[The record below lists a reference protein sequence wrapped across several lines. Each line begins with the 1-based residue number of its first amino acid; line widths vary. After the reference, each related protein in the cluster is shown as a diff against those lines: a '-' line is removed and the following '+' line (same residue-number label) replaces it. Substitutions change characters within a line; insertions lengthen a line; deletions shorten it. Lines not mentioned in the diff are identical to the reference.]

1 MIKALVLFHLAGSL
15 AFGLI
20 VTLTSG
26 AFFAVVWI
34 ASTVPYAT
42 VA

>member
-1 MIKALVLFHLAGSL
+1 MTANRLASL

-20 VTLTSG
+20 VTLTAG
-26 AFFAVVWI
+26 AFSSVMWI
-34 ASTVPYAT
+34 ASVLPPAT